1 MSSTEVA
8 IVKDPTDRI
17 INLLDTVNE
26 VSDNVSELLNSL
38 SVTDFVQ
45 DTETG
50 NWVAKNHR
58 VDLRWDAVDKAHSNL
73 LNARL
78 FLLSAFNY
86 SITSR

>member
-1 MSSTEVA
+1 MSSPEVA
-8 IVKDPTDRI
+8 IVKDPTARI
-17 INLLDTVNE
+17 INLLDSVNE
-26 VSDNVSELLNSL
+26 VSENVSAFLDSL

-45 DTETG
+45 DTET
-50 NWVAKNHR
+50 NDWIAKSHQ

-78 FLLSAFNY
+78 SLLRAFNL